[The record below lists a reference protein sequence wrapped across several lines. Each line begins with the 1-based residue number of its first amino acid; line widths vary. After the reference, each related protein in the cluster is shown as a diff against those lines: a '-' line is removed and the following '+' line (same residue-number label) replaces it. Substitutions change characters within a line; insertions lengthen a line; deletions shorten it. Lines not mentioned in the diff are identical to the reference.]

1 MAKKGSPTMTK
12 IAKTEG
18 STGREEPPIKEE
30 AAAPQCRHYWLLEF
44 PSGPTS
50 RAVCK
55 LCGATRE
62 FPNATDDYIYEE
74 KMASTW
80 KPGRRFDDEE

>member
-1 MAKKGSPTMTK
+1 MARRGSATITR
-12 IAKTEG
+12 IAKPEPQV
-18 STGREEPPIKEE
+18 REKPVPEE
-30 AAAPQCRHYWLLEF
+30 APAPQCRHYWLLEF

-62 FPNATDDYIYEE
+62 FPNATDDYIHEDE
-74 KMASTW
+74 ASAAW
-80 KPGRRFDDEE
+80 KPSRYRDDEA